1 MPENRITIGAL
12 NTITKDKI
20 PWVEY
25 LGKILAARNDEFE
38 LNSDT
43 EIIIIG
49 ENTRNFL
56 GRLARF

>member
-20 PWVEY
+20 PWVKY
-25 LGKILAARNDEFE
+25 LGKILAARKDEMKI
-38 LNSDT
+38 NSDT
-43 EIIIIG
+43 EIIMD
-49 ENTRNFL
+49 EDTRNFL

>member
-25 LGKILAARNDEFE
+25 LGKILAARNDEFKF
-38 LNSDT
+38 NSDT
-43 EIIIIG
+43 EIIMD
-49 ENTRNFL
+49 EDTRNFL